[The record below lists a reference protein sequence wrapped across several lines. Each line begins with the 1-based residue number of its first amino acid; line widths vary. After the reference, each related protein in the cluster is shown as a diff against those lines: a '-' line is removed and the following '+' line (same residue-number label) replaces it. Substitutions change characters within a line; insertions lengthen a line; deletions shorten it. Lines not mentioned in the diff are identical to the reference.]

1 MVRILSSEGESLRKI
16 HALTSVGSTNIT
28 HTTLIN
34 GAEVSVR
41 TWDARQVAERMLADY
56 DGHRPNEIF
65 AELGTEWLTLD
76 DAYMVQ
82 RAVAELRIARGERRL
97 GYKLGC
103 LSSVV
108 QEQLGLHQPVCGYLW
123 QTEVVSSGSRLFYQ
137 PRGSDQGCRF
147 VNLAI
152 EGEIALRLGQDVSAE
167 TITDHSIHDCVE
179 CWFPVIE
186 LHNAVF
192 RGLRP
197 TSQELVAGNA
207 MHAGFV
213 APPFPRDSSLS
224 ALDRAEIRI
233 EIDGK
238 LVETKKVADLPGGP
252 LGSVR
257 RLASLLRPAEEKL
270 KAGDIVL
277 TGSPGRLLPIDG
289 SCAITVGCEEQ
300 RVELFVESVPVES

>member
-1 MVRILSSEGESLRKI
+1 
-16 HALTSVGSTNIT
+16 
-28 HTTLIN
+28 
-34 GAEVSVR
+34 
-41 TWDARQVAERMLADY
+41 MLADY
-56 DGHRPNEIF
+56 DAHRPNEIF
-65 AELGTEWLTLD
+65 AERGTEWLTLD
-76 DAYMVQ
+76 DAYLLQ
-82 RAVAELRIARGERRL
+82 RAVAQLRIRRGERCL
-97 GYKLGC
+97 GYKVGC
-103 LSSVV
+103 RSSSI
-108 QEQLGLHQPVCGYLW
+108 QEQLGLCEPVCGYLW
-123 QTEVVSSGSRLFYQ
+123 QPEAVTSGSRLTYE
-137 PRGSDQGCRF
+137 PRGSGKECRF

-152 EGEIALRLGQDVSAE
+152 EGEIALCLGQDVSAD
-167 TITDHSIHDCVE
+167 TAIDQSIYDCVE

-192 RGLRP
+192 RGPRP

-233 EIDGK
+233 EIDGR
-238 LVETKKVADLPGGP
+238 LVETKGVADLPGGP

-257 RLASLLRPAEEKL
+257 RLASLLRSTHERL

-289 SCAITVGCEEQ
+289 SCAIAVGCEGQ
-300 RVELFVESVPVES
+300 RVELFVESSSTVRAN